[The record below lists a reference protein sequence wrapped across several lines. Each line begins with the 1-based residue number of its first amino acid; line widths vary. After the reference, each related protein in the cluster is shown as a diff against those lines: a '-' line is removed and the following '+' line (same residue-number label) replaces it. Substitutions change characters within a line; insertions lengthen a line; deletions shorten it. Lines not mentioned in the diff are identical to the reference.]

1 LTAQTLHSVE
11 IQLPNLAVAN
21 KFLDEKFAEEK
32 TASYDMEL
40 VINSTKNS
48 GVIYD
53 NLAHYLFNQ
62 LIKAHDSQNDF
73 DLLSSWT
80 WLIIAGWSISAVAL
94 LLAILLR
101 IKLRSLTMLL
111 LARYFHTA
119 TGASI
124 PKIIPLT
131 TITPATE
138 SPVNILTEWVRHV
151 GHVSNVLPIEV
162 LILLCLIFWILFTAP
177 HPNEFQ
183 PMKYPGLTKS
193 AHMYGGIGLTAG
205 NKSTYG

>member
-1 LTAQTLHSVE
+1 MVR
-11 IQLPNLAVAN
+11 N
-21 KFLDEKFAEEK
+21 
-32 TASYDMEL
+32 
-40 VINSTKNS
+40 
-48 GVIYD
+48 
-53 NLAHYLFNQ
+53 
-62 LIKAHDSQNDF
+62 SQNDF

-80 WLIIAGWSISAVAL
+80 WLIIVGWLISAVAL

-111 LARYFHTA
+111 LARNFHTA

-124 PKIIPLT
+124 PKIISLT

-162 LILLCLIFWILFTAP
+162 LILLCLIFWILFTV
-177 HPNEFQ
+177 
-183 PMKYPGLTKS
+183 GLS
-193 AHMYGGIGLTAG
+193 LIHI
-205 NKSTYG
+205 